1 MLGPQ
6 AKIDAHPVLVRAAL
20 QYSGSAISRV
30 GQVASAV
37 NALLIFTSFFGL
49 LGVGIFLHAADTLI
63 RLRGAAG
70 EAAAA

>member
-1 MLGPQ
+1 MLGQ
-6 AKIDAHPVLVRAAL
+6 AKVDNHPVLVAL
-20 QYSGSAISRV
+20 QYSGAALGRV

-63 RLRGAAG
+63 RLRGEADEVAA
-70 EAAAA
+70 